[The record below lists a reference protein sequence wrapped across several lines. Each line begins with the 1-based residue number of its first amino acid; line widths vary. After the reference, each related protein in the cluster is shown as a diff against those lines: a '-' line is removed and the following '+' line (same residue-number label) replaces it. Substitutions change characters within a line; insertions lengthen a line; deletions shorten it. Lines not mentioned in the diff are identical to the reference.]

1 MDKVER
7 DVMRLLDADGN
18 GKLDQEDARLWIN
31 KAINT
36 LTCDTKISAGVGEKQ
51 LLRCI
56 YANIPFNYDTLMT
69 LFHVHAMTHRI
80 FWCWIPAWYQAR
92 LILAFK

>member
-1 MDKVER
+1 MDKVEK
-7 DVMRLLDADGN
+7 DLMRFLDADGN

-36 LTCDTKISAGVGEKQ
+36 LTCDTKISAGGGKQ

-56 YANIPFNYDTLMT
+56 CKYSF
-69 LFHVHAMTHRI
+69 
-80 FWCWIPAWYQAR
+80 
-92 LILAFK
+92 